1 MTVHKIKLHTYQAP
15 SVLEAINKTGVYYA
29 QTDVMM
35 DKYKNCVDMYQP
47 VYDWLIRASC
57 RRVRKP
63 EKVDFPV
70 WIQTGPTYKSGPFKG
85 QVLLE
90 LEINPKDL
98 IILDTQKW
106 HYILNYWYIPENAE
120 DGQRYD
126 QSLKDQGI
134 HNPTKM
140 YMSHFYPI
148 LKRQVEDSWERL
160 FVTHT
165 DITSYHQIF
174 TWQLKKEWIVATSII
189 E

>member
-1 MTVHKIKLHTYQAP
+1 MTVHKIKLHTYQDP

-63 EKVDFPV
+63 EKV
-70 WIQTGPTYKSGPFKG
+70 
-85 QVLLE
+85 E
-90 LEINPKDL
+90 
-98 IILDTQKW
+98 
-106 HYILNYWYIPENAE
+106 
-120 DGQRYD
+120 
-126 QSLKDQGI
+126 
-134 HNPTKM
+134 
-140 YMSHFYPI
+140 
-148 LKRQVEDSWERL
+148 

-165 DITSYHQIF
+165 DITSYHQVF
-174 TWQLKKEWIVATSII
+174 TWQLKKEWIVSTGII